1 MEEGRMRGFLRILA
15 AVAAVALVP
24 SLSYA
29 QATLT
34 GTVRDTSGA
43 VLPGVTVEA
52 SSPAL
57 IEKVRAAVTDDTG
70 QFRIIDLR
78 PGTYTLTA
86 TLPGFVTVR
95 RADIQLSG
103 SQTLTFPIEMKV
115 GGLEETITV
124 TGETPVVDV
133 QSVRRE
139 LVLDSEV
146 IQSIPATRAVG
157 ALLNATPG
165 LNVSDSGLAMS
176 PTMTSFSARSSG
188 INAGSVGG
196 EGRYT
201 VNGMT
206 VSASRSGGHSSYVS
220 DTVNTDEVAITVG
233 GGLGET
239 DIGGPV
245 MNIIPRS
252 GGNTFSGS
260 SFLSTAGDW
269 SRGENLDDEIR
280 ALNPNLRQTPGIIN
294 AYDASL
300 SFGGPVKRDRLWF
313 YGSFRDLSTQTAME
327 GIFANANAGDA
338 SRWDWVGAPTEARLV
353 QDRRMIIGRMTGQF
367 GAHRIRFNS
376 EYQHRCEGTP
386 LRVESNGCHNRG
398 EDWIGLG
405 NNTGTQMSPEATS
418 TAGRGYF
425 DVPFYVNQA
434 TWTMP
439 ATNKMLLEAGW
450 TAFRYQPIFG
460 HPPPDGIT
468 NLIPVTEQSNA
479 LACTNANPA
488 LRHPACT
495 AENAA
500 TLRWAPVANY
510 RYRGVES
517 WGPAHG
523 HNDLVSASASYVTGA
538 QSMKA
543 GYQYSQLDLLDHDEP
558 NQTQLGYRFNQGVP
572 NAVSYYLPGFGR
584 RTKTQLHGFF
594 VQNSWTI
601 DRVTLQGA
609 VRYDRANSFAPPE
622 LNGTQQTSF
631 LNPAPI
637 TIERTKGVDAYHDIT
652 PRVGVAYDVFGTG
665 RTALKFN
672 WGRYLAYAANDS
684 PYTSTNPGATVV
696 RNVMNR
702 GWVDANR
709 DLVVNCDLLNPDAN
723 GECAALTGNAR
734 NFGQLGAQQ
743 VVNADVLKGWGR
755 RPHDYQTTITVQQ
768 ELLPRISAE
777 VSYTHRTWH
786 SFFVTDDLTRRGDVA
801 SYYDS
806 YTLTAPQDPRLAGG
820 GGYPITTYVPT
831 VAAAAVSSRN
841 YLTIESEVGP
851 KRDSHW
857 DGVDFTVN
865 ARLRNGLTAQVGTTT
880 GRGVVNTC
888 ETATRYN
895 QVQGNTTTG
904 PNPRG
909 CNNVEP
915 WMTTL
920 RGLTSYTIP
929 KVDVLVSAT
938 FRSQHP
944 EEITA
949 TWQVPNSVIAAALGR
964 LPVGATP
971 TGNTNISLTD
981 NEHRVYDDER
991 KTQVDMRLAKILRF
1005 GRTRTDIGVDIFNL
1019 LNTNYATS
1027 FNTTYVYGTD
1037 NTPRPSG
1044 WSTPTA
1050 IYTPRFVRLNFTVNF

>member
-1 MEEGRMRGFLRILA
+1 MFRSLKLVVIVAVVLLPSIA
-15 AVAAVALVP
+15 A
-24 SLSYA
+24 A
-29 QATLT
+29 QAALT
-34 GTVRDTSGA
+34 GTVRDSSGG
-43 VLPGVTVEA
+43 VLPGATVEA

-70 QFRIIDLR
+70 QFRIVDLR

-95 RADIQLSG
+95 REGIALSG
-103 SQTLTFPIEMKV
+103 SQTLTFPIEMRV

-139 LVLDSEV
+139 VVLDAEV

-165 LNVSDSGLAMS
+165 VNVSDAGLALS
-176 PTMTSFSARSSG
+176 PTMTSFNARSSS

-206 VSASRSGGHSSYVS
+206 VSASRSGGHSSYVY

-260 SFLSTAGDW
+260 AFTSLAGDW
-269 SRGENLDDEIR
+269 SRGDNVDDEIR
-280 ALNPNLRQTPGIIN
+280 TLNPNLTQTPGIIN
-294 AYDASL
+294 AYDSSA
-300 SFGGPVKRDRLWF
+300 SFGGPIKRDRLWF

-327 GIFANANAGDA
+327 GINANANAGDP
-338 SRWDWVGAPTEARLV
+338 SRWDYVGAPIEARLV

-367 GAHRIRFNS
+367 GQHRLRFNS

-386 LRVESNGCHNRG
+386 LSVETDGCHNRG

-425 DVPFYVNQA
+425 DVPFYVNQIG
-434 TWTMP
+434 WTMP
-439 ATNKMLLEAGW
+439 ASNKLLLEAGY

-460 HPPPDGIT
+460 HPAPDGIT
-468 NLIPVTEQSNA
+468 NLTPVTEQSNA

-495 AENAA
+495 PENAA
-500 TLRWAPVANY
+500 TLRWAPVANF

-523 HNDLVSASASYVTGA
+523 HNDGITASASYVTGA
-538 QSMKA
+538 HSSKF
-543 GYQYSQLDLLDHDEP
+543 GYQFNQLDLLDKDVP
-558 NQTQLGYRFNQGVP
+558 NSTQLGYRFNQGVP

-584 RTKTQLHGFF
+584 RTITQLHGFYA
-594 VQNSWTI
+594 QNSWTI
-601 DRVTLQGA
+601 DRLTLQGA
-609 VRYDRANSFAPPE
+609 VRYDRANSFAPVE
-622 LNGTQQTSF
+622 LNGTTETSF
-631 LNPAPI
+631 LNPTPI

-652 PRVGVAYDVFGTG
+652 PRIGVAYDVFGTG
-665 RTALKFN
+665 KTALKFN
-672 WGRYLAYAANDS
+672 WGRFLAYAANDS

-696 RNVMNR
+696 RNVQNR
-702 GWVDANR
+702 GWVDGNR
-709 DLVVNCDLLNPDAN
+709 DLVVNCDLLNSDAN

-743 VVNADVLKGWGR
+743 VVNPDVLEGWGR
-755 RPHDYQTTITVQQ
+755 RPHDYQTTITLQQ
-768 ELLPRISAE
+768 ELFPRVSAE
-777 VSYTHRTWH
+777 VSYAHRTWY
-786 SFFVTDDLTRRGDVA
+786 SFFVTDDLTRRDGGVA

-806 YTLTAPQDPRLAGG
+806 YTLTAPQDPRLTDG
-820 GGYPITTYVPT
+820 GGYPITVFVPT
-831 VAAAAVSSRN
+831 VAAAGVSARN
-841 YLTIESEVGP
+841 YLTLESEIGAE
-851 KRDSHW
+851 RDSHW
-857 DGVDFTVN
+857 DGVDVTVS
-865 ARLRNGLTAQVGTTT
+865 ARLRNGLTAQVGTST

-888 ETATRYN
+888 EIATLYSN
-895 QVQGNTTTG
+895 IQGNTING
-904 PNPRG
+904 PSPRG

-920 RGLTSYTIP
+920 RGLASYTIP

-938 FRSQHP
+938 LRSQHP
-944 EEITA
+944 EEIMA

-964 LPVGATP
+964 LPVGSTA
-971 TGNTNISLTD
+971 TGNTNIPLTD
-981 NEHRVYDDER
+981 NEHRVYADER
-991 KTQVDMRLAKILRF
+991 KTQVDMRLAKIVRF
-1005 GRTRTDIGVDIFNL
+1005 GRTRTDIGVDMFNL
-1019 LNTNYATS
+1019 LNTNYATG
-1027 FNTTYVYGTD
+1027 FNTTYIYNTD

-1044 WSTPTA
+1044 WATPTA

>member
-1 MEEGRMRGFLRILA
+1 MQSPARYLA
-15 AVAAVALVP
+15 IAVWLLAPASAL
-24 SLSYA
+24 A
-29 QATLT
+29 QASLT

-52 SSPAL
+52 ASPAL
-57 IEKVRAAVTDDTG
+57 IEKVRVATTDDTG
-70 QFRIIDLR
+70 QFRIVDLR

-95 RADIQLSG
+95 RQSIELSG
-103 SQTLTFPIEMKV
+103 SQTLTIPLELRV

-139 LVLDSEV
+139 VVLTSDIV
-146 IQSIPATRAVG
+146 QTIPATRAVG

-165 LNVSDSGLAMS
+165 LNVADAGLALS
-176 PTMTSFSARSSG
+176 PTMTSFSARSSS
-188 INAGSVGG
+188 INANSVNG

-206 VSASRSGGHSSYVS
+206 VSAARSGGHSSYVY

-260 SFLSTAGDW
+260 AFTSLAGDW
-269 SRGENLDDEIR
+269 SRGDNLDDEIR
-280 ALNPNLRQTPGIIN
+280 ARNPNLQQTPGIIN
-294 AYDASL
+294 AYDASG
-300 SFGGPVKRDRLWF
+300 SFGGPIMKDRLWF

-327 GIFANANAGDA
+327 GISANANAGDA
-338 SRWDWVGAPTEARLV
+338 SRWDWVGSPIEARLV
-353 QDRRMIIGRMTGQF
+353 QDRRMVIGRMTGQF
-367 GAHRIRFNS
+367 GQHRLRFNS

-386 LRVESNGCHNRG
+386 LRVESDGCHNRG

-425 DVPFYVNQA
+425 DVPFYVNQGA
-434 TWTMP
+434 WTMP
-439 ATNKMLLEAGW
+439 ATNKLLLEAGY

-460 HPPPDGIT
+460 HPAPDGIT

-479 LACTNANPA
+479 INPA
-488 LRHPACT
+488 TGQRY
-495 AENAA
+495 
-500 TLRWAPVANY
+500 APVANY
-510 RYRGVES
+510 RYRAVES

-523 HNDLVSASASYVTGA
+523 HTDGVTGSASYVTGA
-538 QSMKA
+538 HSAKV
-543 GYQYSQLDLLDHDEP
+543 GYQFNRLDLLDKDVP

-584 RTKTQLHGFF
+584 RTVTTLHGFYF
-594 VQNSWTI
+594 QNSWT
-601 DRVTLQGA
+601 RERLTLQGA
-609 VRYDRANSFAPPE
+609 VRYDRAASFAPVE
-622 LNGTQQTSF
+622 LNGTPETSF
-631 LNPAPI
+631 LNPGPI
-637 TIERTKGVDAYHDIT
+637 TIEKTKGVDAYHDIT
-652 PRVGVAYDVFGTG
+652 PRVGVAYDVFGNG

-672 WGRYLAYAANDS
+672 WGRYLAYAANDN

-696 RNVMNR
+696 RNVQNR
-702 GWVDANR
+702 GWTDTDR
-709 DLVVNCDLLNPDAN
+709 DLVVDCNLLNPDLN

-743 VVNADVLKGWGR
+743 VVNPEVLSGWGR
-755 RPHDYQTTITVQQ
+755 RPHDYQTTATIQQ
-768 ELLPRISAE
+768 QLLPRLSAE

-786 SFFVTDDLTRRGDVA
+786 SFFVTDDLTRADGNVA

-806 YTLTAPQDPRLAGG
+806 YTLTAPSDPRLAGG
-820 GGYPITTYVPT
+820 GGYPITVFVPT
-831 VAAAAVSSRN
+831 VAAAAVSARQ
-841 YLTIESEVGP
+841 YLTLETDFGP
-851 KRDSHW
+851 GRDSYW
-857 DGVDFTVN
+857 DGVDVTIS
-865 ARLRNGLTAQVGTTT
+865 ARLRNGLTAQVGTST
-880 GRGVVNTC
+880 GRGVVDTC
-888 ETATRYN
+888 ETATRFN
-895 QVQGNTTTG
+895 NVQGATIQG
-904 PNPRG
+904 PDPRG
-909 CNNVEP
+909 CNNTEP
-915 WMTTL
+915 WQTNL
-920 RGLTSYTIP
+920 RGLASYTIP

-938 FRSQHP
+938 LRSQAP
-944 EEITA
+944 ETITA

-964 LPVGATP
+964 LPVGATA
-971 TGNTNISLTD
+971 TGNTNIPLTD
-981 NEHRVYDDER
+981 NEHRVYSDER
-991 KTQVDMRLAKILRF
+991 RTQIDMRFAKIFRF
-1005 GRTRTDIGVDIFNL
+1005 GRTRTDVGIDVTNL
-1019 LNTNYATS
+1019 LNTNYVTN
-1027 FNTTYVYGTD
+1027 FNTTYIYSTD
-1037 NTPRPSG
+1037 NAPRPGG
-1044 WSTPTA
+1044 WGSPTT

>member
-1 MEEGRMRGFLRILA
+1 MRTPVKVLA
-15 AVAAVALVP
+15 ALVLVLIP
-24 SLSYA
+24 TSVFAQASLS
-29 QATLT
+29 

-52 SSPAL
+52 ASPVL
-57 IEKVRAAVTDDTG
+57 IEKVRIAITDGTG
-70 QFRIIDLR
+70 QFRVVDLR
-78 PGTYTLTA
+78 PGTYSITA

-95 RADIQLSG
+95 REGIQLAG
-103 SQTLTFPIEMKV
+103 SQTLTIPIEMRV

-133 QSVRRE
+133 QNARRE
-139 LVLDSEV
+139 VVLDSDV

-165 LNVSDSGLAMS
+165 LNVSDAGLALS

-206 VSASRSGGHSSYVS
+206 VSASRSGGHSSYIY
-220 DTVNTDEVAITVG
+220 DIVNTDEVAITVG

-260 SFLSTAGDW
+260 AFTSLAGDW

-280 ALNPNLRQTPGIIN
+280 ALNPNLQQTPGIIN
-294 AYDASL
+294 SYDWSG
-300 SFGGPVKRDRLWF
+300 SFGGPIQRDRLWF
-313 YGSFRDLSTQTAME
+313 YGSVRDLSTQTAME
-327 GIFANANAGDA
+327 GIFANAWAGDA
-338 SRWDWVGAPTEARLV
+338 TRWHWLGAPTEARLV

-386 LRVESNGCHNRG
+386 LKVETDGCHNRG

-405 NNTGTQMSPEATS
+405 SNTGNPQMSPEATQ
-418 TAGRGYF
+418 TASRGYF

-434 TWTMP
+434 TWTLP
-439 ATNKMLLEAGW
+439 ATNKLLLEAGW

-460 HPPPDGIT
+460 HPPPDGIID
-468 NLIPVTEQSNA
+468 LIPVTEQSNA
-479 LACTNANPA
+479 LACTNADPA
-488 LRHPACT
+488 RRHPACT

-510 RYRGVES
+510 RYRGVET

-558 NQTQLGYRFNQGVP
+558 NLTQLGYRFNQGQP

-601 DRVTLQGA
+601 DRLTLQGA

-622 LNGTQQTSF
+622 LNGTPKTSF
-631 LNPAPI
+631 LNPTPI

-652 PRVGVAYDVFGTG
+652 PRVGVAYDVFGNG
-665 RTALKFN
+665 RTAIKVN

-696 RNVMNR
+696 RNVQNR
-702 GWVDANR
+702 GWVDGDR
-709 DLVVNCDLLNPDAN
+709 DLVVDCDLLNPTAN

-743 VVNADVLKGWGR
+743 TVNPDVLEGWGR
-755 RPHDYQTTITVQQ
+755 RPHDYQTSVTVQQ
-768 ELLPRISAE
+768 ELLPRVSAE
-777 VSYTHRTWH
+777 VSYSHRTWH
-786 SFFVTDDLTRRGDVA
+786 SFFVTDDLTRRDGGPA
-801 SYYDS
+801 RYYDT
-806 YTLTAPQDPRLAGG
+806 YTLTAPPDPRLAGG
-820 GGYPITTYVPT
+820 GEYPITVFVPT
-831 VAAAAVSSRN
+831 VAAAGVAARQF
-841 YLTIESEVGP
+841 LTTEEELGAQRESY
-851 KRDSHW
+851 W
-857 DGVDFTVN
+857 DGVDVTVN
-865 ARLRNGLTAQVGTTT
+865 ARLRNGLTASVGTTT

-888 ETATRYN
+888 EVATRYS
-895 QVQGNTTTG
+895 QGTSG
-904 PNPRG
+904 PDPRG

-920 RGLTSYTIP
+920 RGLASYTIP
-929 KVDVLVSAT
+929 RVDVLVSAT
-938 FRSQHP
+938 LRSQHP
-944 EEITA
+944 QDITA

-964 LPVGATP
+964 LPVGATA
-971 TGNTNISLTD
+971 TGNTNIPLTD
-981 NEHRVYDDER
+981 NEHRVYAEDR
-991 KTQVDMRLAKILRF
+991 RTQIDMRFAKILRF
-1005 GRTRTDIGVDIFNL
+1005 GRTRTDVGVDLFNL
-1019 LNTNYATS
+1019 LNTNYATNY
-1027 FNTTYVYGTD
+1027 NTTYIYNTD
-1037 NTPRPSG
+1037 NAPRPGG
-1044 WSTPTA
+1044 WGTPTS
-1050 IYTPRFVRLNFTVNF
+1050 IYSPRFVRLTFTVNF